1 MATIPPP
8 KQTERPAPAP
18 DRIQTRVDAAAFA
31 LMRDG
36 RNPTVAAV
44 RERMGGGSPNVV
56 APALQRWRHAFAGRL
71 SDNASAAAE
80 VLPPGVQELVEA
92 LWSRALF
99 EAHKVAA
106 ESRDSSSALAEMGA
120 AIRELKAATA
130 RIERREADLELL
142 ISKRSSRPISYRP
155 RKKSAKRRPPKA
167 RPKPT
172 KRARQQKPKAK
183 AARRRRGPLT
193 PRVK

>member
-8 KQTERPAPAP
+8 KQSERPAPAP

-71 SDNASAAAE
+71 SDNASSAAE

-106 ESRDSSSALAEMGA
+106 ESHDTSGAQDEMAA
-120 AIRELKAATA
+120 AIRGLKAATA
-130 RIERREADLELL
+130 RIERREAELDAR
-142 ISKRSSRPISYRP
+142 IATRP
-155 RKKSAKRRPPKA
+155 RRPRAIRRSKSPLKSKAASTRAPRKQTKRKA
-167 RPKPT
+167 RKAQRSR
-172 KRARQQKPKAK
+172 KRLPRGS
-183 AARRRRGPLT
+183 ARR
-193 PRVK
+193 

>member
-1 MATIPPP
+1 MATIPSP
-8 KQTERPAPAP
+8 KAPEQRSQAHE
-18 DRIQTRVDAAAFA
+18 RIQARVDAAAFA
-31 LMRDG
+31 LMREG
-36 RNPTVAAV
+36 RNPTVNAV
-44 RERMGGGSPNVV
+44 RDRMGGGSPNVV

-71 SDNASAAAE
+71 SDNASSAAE

-142 ISKRSSRPISYRP
+142 ISKRSSRPSPIRL

-183 AARRRRGPLT
+183 VARRKRGPST
-193 PRVK
+193 PRAK

>member
-1 MATIPPP
+1 MKNMGTIPPP
-8 KQTERPAPAP
+8 KAPEQRSQAP

-31 LMRDG
+31 LMREG

-56 APALQRWRHAFAGRL
+56 APALQRWRLAFAGRL
-71 SDNASAAAE
+71 SDNASSAAE

-106 ESRDSSSALAEMGA
+106 ESRDGSSATDEMVA
-120 AIRELKAATA
+120 AVRALKAATGRVERLEAELEA
-130 RIERREADLELL
+130 RIAIHSRRPPAARTK
-142 ISKRSSRPISYRP
+142 KRSG
-155 RKKSAKRRPPKA
+155 RKGPPKA
-167 RPKPT
+167 RLKA
-172 KRARQQKPKAK
+172 KRKLRRQKPKDK
-183 AARRRRGPLT
+183 TGRR
-193 PRVK
+193 